1 MKKLLAFL
9 IAVLPLFASATKF
22 EPYFP
27 FYNRSYVIYSV
38 SEPVEIDGD
47 IYTPEWE
54 KAEWTEDFMDIEGL
68 RNPVE
73 PKYRTRAKMLW
84 DKQYIYL
91 AVELEEP
98 HIWGTLKN
106 RDDVIFWD
114 NDIEFFIDPFCSGKN
129 YREFEFNT
137 LNTQWDL
144 LLTAPQLRQ
153 GIAVNEWDVKGLRTA
168 VKHYGTL
175 NDPSDKDIKWTFE
188 AAIPIASFQRYLRPG
203 AQWRL
208 NFSRVEWLKITTEN
222 GVYSKV
228 EGTNRFGEESNWLWV
243 PTGAIDAHRPERW
256 GWIQFSGI
264 TVGEGTEPFNWNNG
278 HEYME
283 ALWTVS
289 NRIRQYRFLHGKM
302 PEQFSDLELENPMG
316 IQYVKLSNGDFH
328 ISVETDYG
336 ATYSTMGNGIM
347 ECSMP
352 RGPRRPMGDRT
363 PGRNPY
369 ENLMSDKMA
378 SPAYGGDTT
387 RILRQMF

>member
-1 MKKLLAFL
+1 MKKTFFLLGL
-9 IAVLPLFASATKF
+9 ILPLFASATEF

-38 SEPVEIDGD
+38 TEPVNIDGD

-54 KAEWTEDFMDIEGL
+54 KAEWTEDFMDIEGP
-68 RNPVE
+68 RNTVA

-84 DKQYIYL
+84 DKKYLYL

-106 RDDVIFWD
+106 RDAVIFWD
-114 NDIEFFIDPFCSGKN
+114 NDIEFFIDPFCGSKN

-144 LLTAPQLRQ
+144 LLTAPERRGGLA
-153 GIAVNEWDVKGLRTA
+153 IFEWDVNGMKTA
-168 VKHYGTL
+168 VKHYGTV
-175 NDPSDKDIKWTFE
+175 NDPSDIDTKWTFE
-188 AAIPIASFQRYLRPG
+188 AAIPIASLTKHMYPG

-208 NFSRVEWLKITTEN
+208 NFSRVEWLKVSHEGGTYTKN
-222 GVYSKV
+222 P
-228 EGTNRFGEESNWLWV
+228 GTNNFGHESNWLWV
-243 PTGAIDAHRPERW
+243 PTGVVDAHRPERW

-264 TVGEGTEPFNWNNG
+264 TVGEGTEQFNWNNG

-289 NRIRQYRFLHGKM
+289 NRIRQYRFLKGKM
-302 PEQFSDLELENPMG
+302 PESFEDLELENPMG
-316 IQYVKLSNGDFH
+316 IRYIKISDNDYHVSVTTDFG
-328 ISVETDYG
+328 VV
-336 ATYSTMGNGIM
+336 YSTMANGTL
-347 ECSMP
+347 EQSNS
-352 RGPRRPMGDRT
+352 RRVRISKDRT

-369 ENLMSDKMA
+369 EGLMSDKMP

-387 RILRQMF
+387 KILRFMF